1 MYFLCYGHGLFST
14 ICIRIAYYC
23 VGTRIIEAHF
33 PELSMLYIL
42 FYIFSLTFN
51 NTTTLLTCFENHL
64 KF

>member
-42 FYIFSLTFN
+42 YIFSNWRNIEYLSLSLVRQIDTV
-51 NTTTLLTCFENHL
+51 
-64 KF
+64 